1 MKIEAWDVVIAR
13 EGGMGAGESLWN
25 VNMQIRVPA
34 DCLLTVY
41 LPITETQ
48 RDCHITLR
56 VPCFNLRV
64 F

>member
-13 EGGMGAGESLWN
+13 EGGMGAGESLRN

-48 RDCHITLR
+48 
-56 VPCFNLRV
+56 
-64 F
+64 